1 MSVASISLSEAYK
14 PDYEYEH
21 HKPGHKFNIKN
32 KEHLIELNVN
42 GYIARFI
49 QQQKHRNY
57 RDEKLWEAY
66 VSHFEDWTKE
76 LFDIADRTAVADLR
90 DFLRENGVFVFKA
103 ARIAISGEL
112 ARTANEEKQHKW
124 TDDEIAEVL
133 RKDEPFNSRHHPNY
147 CSPHNLSMHAHSLT
161 SYPSPSA
168 QLREPTGLNPTASI
182 DKSYNPLVLRHLKA
196 EADLPNPLHKNFEKI
211 PHPPASN
218 MAPVSTSEF
227 VSQVP
232 PRQARLDQAAES
244 KLREL
249 TQRQSTVDY
258 YQDYD
263 CPRLDTALPIPQVQC
278 PKIQPPQQPNIFPSV
293 EAQGQQNEYR
303 NQGYNQS
310 FPGKSQ
316 KRSNFQPTV
325 FENYPPTQLGN

>member
-1 MSVASISLSEAYK
+1 M
-14 PDYEYEH
+14 
-21 HKPGHKFNIKN
+21 KN
-32 KEHLIELNVN
+32 SGRH
-42 GYIARFI
+42 
-49 QQQKHRNY
+49 
-57 RDEKLWEAY
+57 
-66 VSHFEDWTKE
+66 
-76 LFDIADRTAVADLR
+76 RTAVADLR

-112 ARTANEEKQHKW
+112 ARTVNEEKQHKW

-147 CSPHNLSMHAHSLT
+147 CSPRNLSMHAPSLT
-161 SYPSPSA
+161 SHPSSSA
-168 QLREPTGLNPTASI
+168 QLREPTGLNPAASI
-182 DKSYNPLVLRHLKA
+182 DKNYNPLEMRHLKA
-196 EADLPNPLHKNFEKI
+196 ETDLPNPLHKNFEKI
-211 PHPPASN
+211 PHPPGSN
-218 MAPVSTSEF
+218 MVPVSTSEF
-227 VSQVP
+227 VSQVQ

-249 TQRQSTVDY
+249 TQRQSTVEY

-263 CPRLDTALPIPQVQC
+263 WPRLDTALPIPQVQY

-293 EAQGQQNEYR
+293 EAQGQQNEYT

-316 KRSNFQPTV
+316 KRPNFQPTV
-325 FENYPPTQLGN
+325 FENYPATQPRELKTAELE